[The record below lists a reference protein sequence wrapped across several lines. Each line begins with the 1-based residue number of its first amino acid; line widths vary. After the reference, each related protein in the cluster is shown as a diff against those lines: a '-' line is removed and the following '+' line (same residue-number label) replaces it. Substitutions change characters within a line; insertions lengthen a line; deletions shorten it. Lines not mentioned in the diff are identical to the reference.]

1 MALRKVYKKLTQ
13 DQKQRGVV
21 FSSTLS
27 EFRTE
32 QKNDDIYEILEDDPN
47 KENFIRNYLDDG
59 FFDGCKWKYNIIRQ

>member
-1 MALRKVYKKLTQ
+1 MALIKVYKKLTQ

-32 QKNDDIYEILEDDPN
+32 
-47 KENFIRNYLDDG
+47 
-59 FFDGCKWKYNIIRQ
+59 